1 MNFSFSSDQQLLK
14 NSARAFLDEHMKPA
28 TVRLL
33 WDDPR
38 GESEALWK
46 EMGELGWLGL
56 SLPEAH
62 GGSGLGMVE
71 TAILLEEMG
80 HAALPGPY
88 LPTVLAARAI
98 EEAGTNAQRTRWLS
112 AIATG
117 EARATLALL
126 DADLDWRPEGTRTR
140 AEKSATGWT
149 LSGTKRFVPWAHVA
163 DVLLVPAR
171 TPDGL
176 TLFLVDPAAAGLTL
190 EPAQVMDGATRL
202 VTVTLDATPVG
213 GDGVLGA
220 AGQAGPLLASLL
232 RRGAVGA
239 AAEMLGAA
247 RRCLDMAGGY
257 AEGREQFGQP
267 IRSFPAGRRVGRGRH
282 APLPVTAQG
291 PPLDGIRVVD
301 LTSYIAGSYAAMQ
314 LADMGADVVKVE
326 SPEGDAFRELPGFF
340 GWNRGKRSISVDL
353 KTPEGRAIV
362 ERLATGGDVFMENM
376 RPGVAERLGLG
387 WTRFAALNPRLVYC
401 SVTAFGS
408 TGPGAQRPGFDPIFQ
423 ALGGLMTLQGFGGAP
438 QYLRTAPTDYYTSAL
453 ATQAILAALF
463 TRERTGR
470 GQRVETSLLRG
481 VLALQSGVAVDYA
494 GKPSLVRDNPTY
506 RLYQAGDGQWFFL
519 AVGNQSFWV
528 KLTKA
533 LSLERV
539 ADDPRF
545 GSWLLRVQN
554 NADLLPILEARFR
567 EKPRTEWLELLAAHD
582 IPAAPVQP
590 LLDFF
595 EDPAVRHHDLVHEY
609 EHPEV
614 GRLRLVGQPIAFT
627 QTPTRDPGPP
637 PTLGQHTDAILCELG
652 YTNAEIAALRA
663 RRVLGGPRR

>member
-1 MNFSFSSDQQLLK
+1 M
-14 NSARAFLDEHMKPA
+14 
-28 TVRLL
+28 
-33 WDDPR
+33 
-38 GESEALWK
+38 
-46 EMGELGWLGL
+46 
-56 SLPEAH
+56 
-62 GGSGLGMVE
+62 
-71 TAILLEEMG
+71 
-80 HAALPGPY
+80 
-88 LPTVLAARAI
+88 
-98 EEAGTNAQRTRWLS
+98 
-112 AIATG
+112 
-117 EARATLALL
+117 
-126 DADLDWRPEGTRTR
+126 
-140 AEKSATGWT
+140 
-149 LSGTKRFVPWAHVA
+149 
-163 DVLLVPAR
+163 
-171 TPDGL
+171 
-176 TLFLVDPAAAGLTL
+176 
-190 EPAQVMDGATRL
+190 
-202 VTVTLDATPVG
+202 
-213 GDGVLGA
+213 
-220 AGQAGPLLASLL
+220 
-232 RRGAVGA
+232 
-239 AAEMLGAA
+239 
-247 RRCLDMAGGY
+247 
-257 AEGREQFGQP
+257 
-267 IRSFPAGRRVGRGRH
+267 
-282 APLPVTAQG
+282 TAQG

-353 KTPEGRAIV
+353 KTPEGREVV
-362 ERLATGGDVFMENM
+362 ERLAARGDVVMENM
-376 RPGVAERLGLG
+376 RPGVAERLGVG
-387 WTRFAALNPRLVYC
+387 WTRLAALNPRLVYC

-408 TGPGAQRPGFDPIFQ
+408 TGPGVERPGFDPIFQ
-423 ALGGLMTLQGFGGAP
+423 ALGGLMTLQGFGGPP
-438 QYLRTAPTDYYTSAL
+438 QYLRTAPTDYYTAAL

-481 VLALQSGVAVDYA
+481 VLALQSGVAVDYP

-533 LSLERV
+533 LGLERV

-627 QTPTRDPGPP
+627 ETPTRDPGPP
-637 PTLGQHTDAILCELG
+637 PTLGQHTDEILCELG
-652 YTNAEIAALRA
+652 YTDAEIAALRA